1 MNLVNRNLAYFIDEM
16 KIRSQ
21 KFPWVI
27 GQSDVENVIK
37 NSLQVLNNMVNLPRI
52 LIIRNPIKG
61 GNILPPDV
69 DEIVNV
75 KFSLEDLDPLIR
87 DFGMMPLIT
96 SSFPIWDFEGVTDY
110 LIMKGNLNMI
120 RRQMKTAVD
129 WEVWEGKI
137 VFNQTFKAVAV
148 EYLPSLTFDQQEWYF
163 YPPEDNFVQ
172 DLSWIGCNLRNSEAL
187 FSAGYLGV
195 AKEYEGVLNYWKDKE
210 DKIIKLFK
218 DSSVIS
224 YMG

>member
-87 DFGMMPLIT
+87 DFGMMPPVFRSGILKGLQIT
-96 SSFPIWDFEGVTDY
+96 
-110 LIMKGNLNMI
+110 
-120 RRQMKTAVD
+120 
-129 WEVWEGKI
+129 
-137 VFNQTFKAVAV
+137 
-148 EYLPSLTFDQQEWYF
+148 
-163 YPPEDNFVQ
+163 
-172 DLSWIGCNLRNSEAL
+172 
-187 FSAGYLGV
+187 
-195 AKEYEGVLNYWKDKE
+195 
-210 DKIIKLFK
+210 
-218 DSSVIS
+218 
-224 YMG
+224 